1 MRRRIALA
9 LVLLGLGGLA
19 ACAVTPDLPRER
31 LEARYLADPGD
42 MVALAGTALHV
53 RESGPQGAQ
62 AVVMLHGLASS
73 LHTWQG
79 WAEAMTPEFRVIRLD
94 LPGSGLSPPD
104 AGGSYADER
113 SVGLLLALLDQRGVA
128 RADIIGNSIGGR
140 IAWRFAAAHP
150 ERVRRL
156 VLVSPDGFASAGFQY
171 DEAPDVPLVMQAMRY
186 VLPRWALRPN
196 IEAAYAEPE
205 ALSEAV
211 LDRYHD
217 LLRAPGARA
226 AMIERMSQTVL
237 RDPVPMLRGID
248 APVLLLWGA
257 QDRLIPVAN
266 AQDYLAALPDAR
278 LVTLPGL
285 GHVPQEED
293 AAASVVPVL
302 EFLREE

>member
-31 LEARYLADPGD
+31 LEARYLADAGD
-42 MVALAGTALHV
+42 MVALAGTTLHI
-53 RESGPQGAQ
+53 RESGPREAQ

-104 AGGSYADER
+104 ASGSYADER

-150 ERVRRL
+150 DRVRRL

-266 AQDYLAALPDAR
+266 GQDYLAALPDAR